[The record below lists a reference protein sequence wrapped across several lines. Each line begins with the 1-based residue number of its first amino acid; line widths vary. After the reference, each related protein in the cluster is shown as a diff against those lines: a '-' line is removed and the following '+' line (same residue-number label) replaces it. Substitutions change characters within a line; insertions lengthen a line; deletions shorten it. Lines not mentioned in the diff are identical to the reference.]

1 MAYRFSVIPFSR
13 LLPPFFIAWPPYLPE
28 EEDEE
33 EEEGTRVRGSLDED
47 VEEYEECDGAE
58 EEEQREN
65 LEEEEEEEEVA
76 RLGLSKTT
84 ETIQMSGIQ

>member
-1 MAYRFSVIPFSR
+1 MAS
-13 LLPPFFIAWPPYLPE
+13 LPE

-47 VEEYEECDGAE
+47 VEEYEECDEAE

-76 RLGLSKTT
+76 RRGFSQQGLTT
-84 ETIQMSGIQ
+84 STGTFPMSGIQ